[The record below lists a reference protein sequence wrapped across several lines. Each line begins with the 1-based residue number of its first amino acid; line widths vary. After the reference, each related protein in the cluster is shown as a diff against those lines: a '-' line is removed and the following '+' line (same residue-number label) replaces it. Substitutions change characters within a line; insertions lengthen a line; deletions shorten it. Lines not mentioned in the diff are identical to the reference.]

1 MGKSIVPELL
11 HRNLVI
17 KGINLLA
24 LKNRKFRTGEAIF
37 QVTGFCYPCSRRGRL
52 KVRFKFKQLDAVDSS
67 IHPICYWLE

>member
-37 QVTGFCYPCSRRGRL
+37 QVTGFCYP
-52 KVRFKFKQLDAVDSS
+52 
-67 IHPICYWLE
+67 